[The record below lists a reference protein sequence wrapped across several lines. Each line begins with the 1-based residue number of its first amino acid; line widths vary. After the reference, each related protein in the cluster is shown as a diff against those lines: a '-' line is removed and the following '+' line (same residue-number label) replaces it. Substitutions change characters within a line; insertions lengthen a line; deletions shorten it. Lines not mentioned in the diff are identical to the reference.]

1 MSDLL
6 TWAASGFALFL
17 LLTFLAWRRYLWASV
32 PSERVDTCPYS
43 LTDYFSPSDLLRVPH
58 QDGIRW
64 LSEVFSRSAKKYPN
78 LPALQIPHT
87 GESLT
92 FAELDA
98 RVEKIAAALAPF
110 LGGPDQVVAV
120 AMLQDNAEIVASHLA
135 ILRAGGAMM
144 FLDTTLPDTL
154 VQHMLDDAEPVIVL
168 TRGEKKFRD
177 LLPTLDV
184 LNLPEPA
191 HARAFERALNR
202 LEEFAARHP
211 AQPVHPEDAAWLAS
225 ASARDD
231 SRLLAFLNTL
241 DY

>member
-98 RVEKIAAALAPF
+98 RVEKIL
-110 LGGPDQVVAV
+110 
-120 AMLQDNAEIVASHLA
+120 
-135 ILRAGGAMM
+135 
-144 FLDTTLPDTL
+144 TLPDATIICPGHGPMTT
-154 VQHMLDDAEPVIVL
+154 V
-168 TRGEKKFRD
+168 GEEK
-177 LLPTLDV
+177 
-184 LNLPEPA
+184 A
-191 HARAFERALNR
+191 HNPFFVEK
-202 LEEFAARHP
+202 
-211 AQPVHPEDAAWLAS
+211 V
-225 ASARDD
+225 
-231 SRLLAFLNTL
+231 
-241 DY
+241 